1 MAKAHD
7 GSDFKHRQR
16 ILPQYKHMA
25 QAKRNLKFTMILH
38 LLVGFLMAL
47 KLTPTVL
54 DMLNIFWQPIEE
66 LYIPMAKPWEWI
78 WFSSVFIVMLAF
90 RPIRTN
96 DTSHIKLFM
105 FSIVSNCIAPLL
117 YCAYL
122 YSADFR
128 TYVITRDSKDIA
140 DVWRGYPVA
149 LFWCIFNVVSLQI
162 HGFELYF
169 SWELLRCTSSH
180 RSTTKNK

>member
-16 ILPQYKHMA
+16 ILPQYKLMA
-25 QAKRNLKFTMILH
+25 QAKRNLKFTMLLH
-38 LLVGFLMAL
+38 LLIGFIMAL

-66 LYIPMAKPWEWI
+66 LYVPMARTWEWI
-78 WFSSVFIVMLAF
+78 WFCSVITVTLAF
-90 RPIRTN
+90 KAIRTN
-96 DTSHIKLFM
+96 NVLQTKVFL
-105 FSIVSNCIAPLL
+105 FSIVTTCIAPLL
-117 YCAYL
+117 YCIYL

-128 TYVITRDSKDIA
+128 TYVITRDAQSTSE
-140 DVWRGYPVA
+140 VWRGYPVA
-149 LFWCIFNVVSLQI
+149 LFWCIFTVVSLQV

-169 SWELLRCTSSH
+169 GWELLRSTSSS
-180 RSTTKNK
+180 RSVNKSK